1 MKTKTFFAICL
12 MLFTATALHAQT
24 TNNET
29 IDASTLKKLEGIWV
43 QTYNDTKGAIG
54 PAYLKL
60 KAVNGNVEAWRVAKG
75 KQDIKFT
82 RFGVYKNEK
91 GGFGFS
97 YELNIP
103 PGFKFEGY
111 GEIDEH
117 VSTMKGM
124 ELRTVKNLDLPIPPA
139 QWTAKK
145 GSLSTLSTST
155 NSTTSTSISTTIT
168 ATSADPMENKFV
180 KAFNAATDSKGRGR
194 ALGILFG
201 DVYKNASLSNDQK
214 KSYMLRKV
222 GEVYSLDKEAAFKG
236 VIGADCSTQE
246 MKEVFNSLP
255 ADQKAFIQ
263 KRSQEVSSGFKQIH

>member
-1 MKTKTFFAICL
+1 MKTKTFIAICL
-12 MLFTATALHAQT
+12 MLFTATTGQAQT

-43 QTYNDTKGAIG
+43 QTYNDSKGVIG

-82 RFGVYKNEK
+82 RFRVYKNEK
-91 GGFGFS
+91 GVLSFV

-103 PGFKFEGY
+103 PGFKYEGY
-111 GEIDEH
+111 GEIGEH
-117 VSTMKGM
+117 VSTMKGT

-145 GSLSTLSTST
+145 GSLSTLATAA
-155 NSTTSTSISTTIT
+155 NPTTSTSTTIT
-168 ATSADPMENKFV
+168 TTSADLMETKFV
-180 KAFNAATDSKGRGR
+180 TAFNAATDSKGRGK
-194 ALGILFG
+194 ALGVLFG
-201 DVYKNASLSNDQK
+201 DVYKNASLSNEQK
-214 KSYMLRKV
+214 KSYMVRKV
-222 GEVYSLDKEAAFKG
+222 GEVYAIDKEAAFKG

-246 MKEVFNSLP
+246 IKEVFNSLP
-255 ADQKAFIQ
+255 GDQKAFIQ
-263 KRSQEVSSGFKQIH
+263 KRSQEVSSGFKQVH